1 MPMRRALK
9 LIRKAREE
17 DRRERYYRLWLVR
30 YPGYTEKNFE
40 TFEDFYEK
48 IFPPK
53 VEYDM
58 RSNDEIMAEILGG
71 EDL

>member
-1 MPMRRALK
+1 MPVVRALK

-30 YPGYTEKNFE
+30 YPSYTEKNFE
-40 TFEDFYEK
+40 TFEEFYEK

-53 VEYDM
+53 VELDM
-58 RSNDEIMAEILGG
+58 RSKDELMAEILGG